1 MLSYINIEIKY
12 IIIDVYIGQARA
24 DGVLCEFSESE
35 KFDFLRRLKELGI
48 RNIEMECTFLAAT
61 ASLCNL
67 RCACV
72 CVTLLDRLKGD
83 QVLISPS
90 EYKEFNERPQRL
102 IARFICQKLELVG
115 EKLHKVPELLGETTE
130 TEKRKCADKDGSI
143 SRPSKRRRED
153 VTS

>member
-1 MLSYINIEIKY
+1 M
-12 IIIDVYIGQARA
+12 
-24 DGVLCEFSESE
+24 
-35 KFDFLRRLKELGI
+35 DFLKRLKELGI
-48 RNIEMECTFLAAT
+48 RNIEMECTFLAAM

-67 RCACV
+67 KCACV

-102 IARFICQKLELVG
+102 IARFICQKLGLVG
-115 EKLHKVPELLGETTE
+115 EKLDKVPEMLGETP
-130 TEKRKCADKDGSI
+130 EKRKSADKDENV
-143 SRPSKRRRED
+143 SRPSKRLRED